1 MASILNQQIN
11 MTTTMIDP
19 ADLMTAEAASQR
31 LGVRPASLYAYV
43 SRGRIRALPHP
54 SDPRARLYRR
64 DDVEALI
71 AQKQRQARPASAA
84 ATALDWGLPVL
95 TTALG
100 SIAGGR
106 LTYRGEDAALLA
118 ETATLEGIADL
129 LWGVEGTSFRGRAL
143 RAMPEAGSPIDRA
156 VAALASELPES
167 LPGEQGARLAAR
179 AARLVRIIGSAAAG
193 RWFPEAPL
201 HQALAATW
209 QAPAAENAIRRAL
222 VLVADHELNAS
233 TFAVRVAA
241 STGASLTHALIA
253 GLVALAG
260 PLHGGATDRV
270 AAFLD
275 EVQHLGDPAAAV
287 HARLARGDG
296 LPGFGH
302 RLYPSGDPRAAAL
315 LAAVRLGAADRA
327 LLEAVETATGLKPS
341 IDVALVLLE
350 RVYRLPR
357 RSALALFAT
366 GRSVGWIA
374 HAMEQAASGQLIRP
388 RAVFAG

>member
-1 MASILNQQIN
+1 MADQI
-11 MTTTMIDP
+11 
-19 ADLMTAEAASQR
+19 ARLLSAAEASAL

-54 SDPRARLYRR
+54 DDPRARLYAREEI
-64 DDVEALI
+64 EALVS
-71 AQKQRQARPASAA
+71 QKQRQARPGAAA

-100 SIAGGR
+100 SIKDGR
-106 LTYRGEDAALLA
+106 LAYRGHDAVALSATLNLEEAAALL
-118 ETATLEGIADL
+118 
-129 LWGVEGTSFRGRAL
+129 WGFESVVFRGRA
-143 RAMPEAGSPIDRA
+143 AHVMPEAGSPVDRA
-156 VAALASELPES
+156 VAALAAELPDS

-193 RWFPEAPL
+193 RWLAEAPL
-201 HQALAATW
+201 HEALAATW
-209 QAPAAENAIRRAL
+209 QAPAAASAIRMAL

-241 STGASLTHALIA
+241 STGAPLTHALIA
-253 GLVALAG
+253 GLVTLAG
-260 PLHGGATDRV
+260 PMHGGATDRV

-275 EVQHLGDPAAAV
+275 EAKRFGDPAAAV

-302 RLYPSGDPRAAAL
+302 RLYPAGDPRATAL
-315 LAAVRLGAADRA
+315 LATLDIAEPERA
-327 LLEAVETATGLKPS
+327 LLDAVESATGQKPT
-341 IDVALVLLE
+341 IDVALVMLQ
-350 RVYRLPR
+350 RRYRLPA

-388 RAVFAG
+388 RAVYAS

>member
-1 MASILNQQIN
+1 MMDSTAKLLSATEASAL
-11 MTTTMIDP
+11 
-19 ADLMTAEAASQR
+19 

-43 SRGRIRALPHP
+43 SRGRIRAWPHP
-54 SDPRARLYRR
+54 DDPRARLYVRE
-64 DDVEALI
+64 DVEALI
-71 AQKQRQARPASAA
+71 AQKQRQARPGSAA

-100 SIAGGR
+100 SIKDGR
-106 LTYRGEDAALLA
+106 LAYRGRDAVELASTESLERVAALL
-118 ETATLEGIADL
+118 
-129 LWGVEGTSFRGRAL
+129 WGLDSVAFRGRA
-143 RAMPEAGSPIDRA
+143 AHVMPEAGSPIDRA
-156 VAALASELPES
+156 VAALAAELPDA
-167 LPGEQGARLAAR
+167 LPGEQGARRTAR

-193 RWFPEAPL
+193 RWLAEAPL
-201 HQALAATW
+201 HEALASTW
-209 QAPAAENAIRRAL
+209 QAPAAANAIRMAL

-253 GLVALAG
+253 GLVTLAG

-275 EVQHLGDPAAAV
+275 EARQLGDPAAAV
-287 HARLARGDG
+287 HARLARGDA

-302 RLYPSGDPRAAAL
+302 RLYPDGDPRATAL
-315 LAAVRLGAADRA
+315 LDTLDVAAPERA
-327 LLEAVETATGLKPS
+327 LLETVESATGRKPT

-350 RVYRLPR
+350 RRYRLPA

-388 RAVFAG
+388 RAVFSG

>member
-1 MASILNQQIN
+1 MTDETARLLSATEASAL
-11 MTTTMIDP
+11 
-19 ADLMTAEAASQR
+19 

-54 SDPRARLYRR
+54 DDPRARLYARE
-64 DDVEALI
+64 DIEALVT
-71 AQKQRQARPASAA
+71 QKQRQARPGAAA

-100 SIAGGR
+100 SIKDGS
-106 LTYRGEDAALLA
+106 LTYRGQDAVALAATLSLESVAALL
-118 ETATLEGIADL
+118 
-129 LWGVEGTSFRGRAL
+129 WGLDSVAFRGRA
-143 RAMPEAGSPIDRA
+143 AHVMPEAGSPVDRA
-156 VAALASELPES
+156 VAALAAELPDS

-193 RWFPEAPL
+193 RWLAEAPL
-201 HQALAATW
+201 HEALAATW
-209 QAPAAENAIRRAL
+209 QAPAATDAIRMAL

-241 STGASLTHALIA
+241 STGAPLTHALIA
-253 GLVALAG
+253 GLVTLAG
-260 PLHGGATDRV
+260 PMHGGATDRV

-275 EVQHLGDPAAAV
+275 EAKRLGDPATAV

-302 RLYPSGDPRAAAL
+302 RLYPAGDPRATAL
-315 LAAVRLGAADRA
+315 LAALDIAEPERA
-327 LLEAVETATGLKPS
+327 LLDAVASATGQKPT

-350 RVYRLPR
+350 RRHRLPA

-388 RAVFAG
+388 RAVYAS

>member
-1 MASILNQQIN
+1 M
-11 MTTTMIDP
+11 DP
-19 ADLMTAEAASQR
+19 AKLVSAAEASR
-31 LGVRPASLYAYV
+31 LLGVRPASLYAYV

-54 SDPRARLYRR
+54 DDPRARLYARA
-64 DDVEALI
+64 DIEVLV
-71 AQKQRQARPASAA
+71 AQKQRQARPGSAA
-84 ATALDWGLPVL
+84 ASALDWGLPVL

-100 SIAGGR
+100 SISGGR
-106 LTYRGEDAALLA
+106 LAYRGHDAVSLAATASLESVAALL
-118 ETATLEGIADL
+118 
-129 LWGVEGTSFRGRAL
+129 WGFEVAAFRGRAVHV
-143 RAMPEAGSPIDRA
+143 MPEAGSPIDRA
-156 VAALASELPES
+156 VAALAAELPDA

-179 AARLVRIIGSAAAG
+179 AARLMRIIGSAAAG
-193 RWFPEAPL
+193 RWLTDAPL
-201 HQALAATW
+201 HEALAATW
-209 QAPAAENAIRRAL
+209 QAPAAADALRRTL

-241 STGASLTHALIA
+241 STGAPLTHALIA
-253 GLVALAG
+253 GLVTLAG

-275 EVQHLGDPAAAV
+275 EVRRLSDPAAAV
-287 HARLARGDG
+287 HARLARGEA

-302 RLYPSGDPRAAAL
+302 RLYPAGDPRAAAL
-315 LAAVRLGAADRA
+315 LAAIDIGRPERA

-341 IDVALVLLE
+341 VDVALVMLE
-350 RVYRLPR
+350 RHFRLPP

-374 HAMEQAASGQLIRP
+374 HALEQAASGQLIRP